1 MGRQTAETRY
11 YQIKRT
17 RLQIVHDE
25 DLTRIAGLEKCRQP
39 LSLSLA
45 DCFALALAKKEG
57 ALLLTTDNELSKAR
71 EVEVKFFDV

>member
-57 ALLLTTDNELSKAR
+57 ALLLTTDNELSKAT